1 MLLQPNDTQTPM
13 RDEHC
18 LVFRDENISVF
29 VSQSYIFIFV
39 LVVVAANTLIWCN
52 GHSVFTTLLLS
63 EAVAAAALP
72 SSVKLHMSIYLGC
85 NESAEQREK
94 QNFLSN
100 DTPHCSHCVLSLPYL

>member
-72 SSVKLHMSIYLGC
+72 SSAL
-85 NESAEQREK
+85 
-94 QNFLSN
+94 
-100 DTPHCSHCVLSLPYL
+100 